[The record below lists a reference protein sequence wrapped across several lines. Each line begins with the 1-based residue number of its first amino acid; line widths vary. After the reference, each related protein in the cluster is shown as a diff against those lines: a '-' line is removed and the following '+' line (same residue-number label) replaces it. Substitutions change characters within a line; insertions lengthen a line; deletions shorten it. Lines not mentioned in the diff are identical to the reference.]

1 MDVQTRSWFGCGP
14 TTLRFWDRR
23 SIIGSLRTSAPLPSR
38 NTGRDM
44 GFGDDALNER
54 CSLCFPSAAADARST
69 SARRSPGARRARAI
83 MQRARE
89 STGNDGMRCYAGN
102 YGANTKYTTAAWDPL
117 SRVAE
122 DPLYDVHSE
131 SGIRMV
137 VSHLHGLTRPTQ
149 PTAQQ
154 PPCQESSK
162 SKHEFI
168 GIYRET
174 RTTKN

>member
-1 MDVQTRSWFGCGP
+1 
-14 TTLRFWDRR
+14 
-23 SIIGSLRTSAPLPSR
+23 
-38 NTGRDM
+38 M

-122 DPLYDVHSE
+122 GPLYDVHSE

-174 RTTKN
+174 RKQTESRVPWKRS